1 MHVSTAADVV
11 EHELSPEIII
21 HQVVDTGVS
30 GEMRLREKS
39 FSRNVEQVRSP
50 SLISLL
56 LDARAYERTHLI

>member
-21 HQVVDTGVS
+21 HQVVDAGVS

-56 LDARAYERTHLI
+56 LDAGAYERTHLI